1 MRPYLQ
7 LMRLDKP
14 IGILLLLWPTLW
26 GLWLAAQGMPDLKI
40 LLIFVIGVVLMRSA
54 GCVINDFADRNFDGH
69 VQRTQQRPLV
79 TGAVTARQ
87 ALLLFAGLVGISF
100 ALVLFLNP
108 FTIALSVGA
117 AALATLYPFMK
128 RYTYL
133 PQFVLGAAFAWAIP
147 MAYSAQLNALPWI
160 VWLIYLAN
168 LLWTVA
174 YDTAYAMVDREDD
187 LQVGIKST
195 AILFGRYDR
204 GMIALCQGLA
214 LLCLCG
220 VGFYYHLTL
229 IYYASLVVAAL
240 IALYQQWL
248 LKQGSRQRYFQA
260 FLNNNWF
267 GAVIFV
273 GMVLALC

>member
-87 ALLLFAGLVGISF
+87 ALLLFAGLVGMSF

-220 VGFYYHLTL
+220 VGFYYHLAL

>member
-100 ALVLFLNP
+100 ALVLLLNP

-220 VGFYYHLTL
+220 VGFYYHLAL

>member
-26 GLWLAAQGMPDLKI
+26 GLWLAAQGMPDLNI

-87 ALLLFAGLVGISF
+87 ALLLFAGLVGVSF
-100 ALVLFLNP
+100 ALVLLLNP

-220 VGFYYHLTL
+220 VGFYYHLAL